1 MNVTGQRV
9 PASQGRATTTRWRF
23 VSGTLRLRPAP
34 SQCSRVAAV
43 AAVLLAAGLGG
54 VLPELVSAAAYVAVL
69 AAFAAVVLVV
79 AGAVLWSRPTM
90 VVRAVTALAA
100 GSLVLLAVL
109 QVSVGLP
116 GAAGLERLP
125 VLQGTPLLL
134 APVVLVLLVVDAVRR
149 GPDQAPQQPYA
160 L

>member
-1 MNVTGQRV
+1 M
-9 PASQGRATTTRWRF
+9 
-23 VSGTLRLRPAP
+23 
-34 SQCSRVAAV
+34 

-54 VLPELVSAAAYVAVL
+54 VLPELVAAAAYVAVL

-116 GAAGLERLP
+116 GAAELEGLSALR
-125 VLQGTPLLL
+125 GTPLLL
-134 APVVLVLLVVDAVRR
+134 APVVLLLLLVDAVRR
-149 GPDQAPQQPYA
+149 GPEQAPQRPYA

>member
-9 PASQGRATTTRWRF
+9 PTSQGRATTTRSRF
-23 VSGTLRLRPAP
+23 VSGALRLRPVP
-34 SQCSRVAAV
+34 SQCSRGAAV

-54 VLPELVSAAAYVAVL
+54 VLPELVSAAAYLAVL

-100 GSLVLLAVL
+100 GGPVLLAVL
-109 QVSVGLP
+109 EVSVGLP
-116 GAAGLERLP
+116 GAAGLEGLS

-149 GPDQAPQQPYA
+149 GPEQAPQQPYA

>member
-9 PASQGRATTTRWRF
+9 PASQGRATTTRSRF
-23 VSGTLRLRPAP
+23 VSGALRLRPVP
-34 SQCSRVAAV
+34 SQCSRVAAI
-43 AAVLLAAGLGG
+43 ASVLLAAGLGG

-69 AAFAAVVLVV
+69 AAFAAVVLVL

-109 QVSVGLP
+109 QVLVGLP
-116 GAAGLERLP
+116 GAAGLEALP
-125 VLQGTPLLL
+125 VLHGVPLLL
-134 APVVLVLLVVDAVRR
+134 APAILVLLLVDAVRR
-149 GPDQAPQQPYA
+149 GPEEAPQQPYA